1 MNIAFLGL
9 IQHATVAAD
18 DCSLTSSLHL
28 LSMSERML
36 PVCGL
41 SASFSP
47 SFLFIATLLVDAC
60 SILSYG
66 STLVRRTLFDIVIVK
81 RTDGASNGV
90 FRQIRVTSFLH
101 RY

>member
-66 STLVRRTLFDIVIVK
+66 STLVRYCLVLLTSVQSCLIE
-81 RTDGASNGV
+81 SNPV
-90 FRQIRVTSFLH
+90 RHCHSEADRRRV
-101 RY
+101 